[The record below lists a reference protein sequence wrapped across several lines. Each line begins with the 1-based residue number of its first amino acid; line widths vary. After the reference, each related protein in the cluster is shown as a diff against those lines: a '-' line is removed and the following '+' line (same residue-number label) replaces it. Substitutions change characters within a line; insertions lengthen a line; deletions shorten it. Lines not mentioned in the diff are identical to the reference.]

1 MCRWKQKIQCLWSC
15 SLLYIFQISFLLTG
29 TEISPCS
36 ASPGPVYSQPGRR
49 ADHVTSQSVL
59 IQLQVCC
66 WSSINTHGV
75 LSVACLGREDSL
87 VAGPFV
93 PSSCPPMRLFL
104 KAIYKPQ
111 APRRP
116 GVRFL
121 GSRSM
126 ESCRI
131 EGGMGRDALLFIP
144 PVDSRPFLFSPPLT
158 AGLNLLVFLDLSDLD
173 LSRKKEKY
181 RKHTDVVGRSH
192 SYSKLL
198 LRKVEIF
205 YTEMNINFIVL

>member
-36 ASPGPVYSQPGRR
+36 ASPGPVYSQLGRR

-158 AGLNLLVFLDLSDLD
+158 AGLNLLVFLDLSVIG
-173 LSRKKEKY
+173 RKKN
-181 RKHTDVVGRSH
+181 
-192 SYSKLL
+192 
-198 LRKVEIF
+198 
-205 YTEMNINFIVL
+205 TENTLMS